1 METAETTLIRF
12 SNLGKAAIELRVGSQ
27 DRKSSKI
34 AGGNKKK
41 TMYQNI
47 TLKNIISHTENFE
60 TDMVIMF

>member
-12 SNLGKAAIELRVGSQ
+12 SNLGKTTLELRVGSQ
-27 DRKSSKI
+27 DRKRSKI

-41 TMYQNI
+41 MMFQNI
-47 TLKNIISHTENFE
+47 ILKNIISHTENFE

>member
-1 METAETTLIRF
+1 METAETTLICF
-12 SNLGKAAIELRVGSQ
+12 SNLGKATLELRVGSQ
-27 DRKSSKI
+27 DRKRSKI

-47 TLKNIISHTENFE
+47 ILKNTISHTENFE

>member
-1 METAETTLIRF
+1 METVETTLIRF
-12 SNLGKAAIELRVGSQ
+12 SNLGKATIELRVGSQ

-34 AGGNKKK
+34 AERNKKK

-47 TLKNIISHTENFE
+47 IFKNIISHTENFE